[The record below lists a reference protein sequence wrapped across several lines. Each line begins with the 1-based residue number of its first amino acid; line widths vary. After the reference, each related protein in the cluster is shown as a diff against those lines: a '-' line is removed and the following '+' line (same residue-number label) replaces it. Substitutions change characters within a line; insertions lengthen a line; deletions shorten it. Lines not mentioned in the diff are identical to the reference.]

1 VYQEGGQRENRQP
14 NSGRARVPRWAR
26 CEEPGCQ
33 HDGQMWCSEVSIL
46 ADIERRAER
55 RRIEAEREQL
65 PSSKAG
71 LTQKRSRI
79 PRPDHLQVAS
89 VDFYPHVLDSTVLRP
104 LERRIAEAALDQA
117 REDDRVSNVPLSA
130 MILAREWGLHPMTV
144 SRAIESCAVKEVLHV
159 SERGDFEGHVPMRVN
174 LVGNRA
180 TMCSARRAWWA
191 AQASATA
198 TVGVQTE
205 SDQSG
210 VGAGK
215 TRAERLA
222 SIAPDSS
229 IAAGAP
235 GTC

>member
-1 VYQEGGQRENRQP
+1 MSTITVRNTASQQQP
-14 NSGRARVPRWAR
+14 DSGRSRVPSWAR
-26 CEEPGCQ
+26 CEESGCQ

-46 ADIERRAER
+46 ADIEGRAER
-55 RRIEAEREQL
+55 KRIKANREQL
-65 PSSKAG
+65 P
-71 LTQKRSRI
+71 QKPSRM

-89 VDFYPHVLDSTVLRP
+89 MKFYPHVLDSAVLRP

-117 REDDRVSNVPLSA
+117 REDDRVSNLPLSA

-159 SERGDFEGHVPMRVN
+159 TERGDFEGHVPMRVN

-198 TVGVQTE
+198 TVGVQAE

-222 SIAPDSS
+222 SITPDSS
-229 IAAGAP
+229 DAAGAP

>member
-1 VYQEGGQRENRQP
+1 MYQEGAQRENQQP
-14 NSGRARVPRWAR
+14 NSGHARVPSWAR

-33 HDGQMWCSEVSIL
+33 HDDQMWCSEVSVL
-46 ADIERRAER
+46 ADIARRAER
-55 RRIEAEREQL
+55 RRIKAEREQL
-65 PSSKAG
+65 P
-71 LTQKRSRI
+71 QKPARLA
-79 PRPDHLQVAS
+79 RPDHLQVAS
-89 VDFYPHVLDSTVLRP
+89 MKFYPHVLDSTALRP

-117 REDDRVSNVPLSA
+117 EEDDRVSNLPLSA

-215 TRAERLA
+215 IRAERLA
-222 SIAPDSS
+222 SITPDSS
-229 IAAGAP
+229 YAAGAP